1 MLHVFKP
8 LPVVRDVHRLHAIPV
23 TAAGFA
29 RDTLTLGWEE
39 RLRARGRRRSDG
51 GVEFGTALSRGTVL
65 RDGDCLVVP
74 ELSLVVAIVERPEPV
89 FVIAPESPAQWATF
103 GYHIGNS
110 HQPLMVVEGA
120 LMCPDVP
127 GMEQVLRYH
136 GIPFTRG
143 EHAFTPMSL
152 GGCLYAAGHQHSP
165 SGDSRTTR

>member
-8 LPVVRDVHRLHAIPV
+8 LPVVREVHRLHAMPV
-23 TAAGFA
+23 VAAGFA

-65 RDGDCLVVP
+65 RTGDCFVVVDA
-74 ELSLVVAIVERPEPV
+74 SLVVAIVERPERV
-89 FVIAPESPAQWATF
+89 FVIVPESPAQWATF

-110 HQPLMVVEGA
+110 HQPLMVVEGE
-120 LMCPDVP
+120 LLCPDVP

-143 EHAFTPMSL
+143 ERAFTPMSV
-152 GGCLYAAGHQHSP
+152 GGELYAAGHQHPP
-165 SGDSRTTR
+165 SGDSTTKR